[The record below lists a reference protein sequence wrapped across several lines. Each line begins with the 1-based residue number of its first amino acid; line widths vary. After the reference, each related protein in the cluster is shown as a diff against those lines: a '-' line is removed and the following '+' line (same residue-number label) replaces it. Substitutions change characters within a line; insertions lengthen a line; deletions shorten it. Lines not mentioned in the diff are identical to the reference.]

1 MASIA
6 TTLNHDR
13 SQIQLD
19 NGQGFDAPANFANKQ
34 DTRETRLHSV
44 PEQKFSFLDH
54 MKNFAKILDSRE
66 SVSRIFL
73 EFTAD
78 IPWILGAAM
87 RNKLSMLEA
96 CFECVLSLGSFSI
109 APWIT
114 DKTAQIVSKFT
125 LDKDDQKDARN
136 YLYFYRDELENQ
148 ESFEKGRERIL
159 KEEPADKRR
168 VAKFYREI
176 GKEDKAL
183 EQEKQAQKI
192 ENFFTNLDYNKD
204 RLKQITKLKE
214 NTIVAESSIEGP
226 VWGLVGL
233 LMRFFRSQVLGQ
245 DRFTGTKKYLADKD
259 AEKLGEAAPLQ
270 TWQKI
275 AGGSMAIF
283 SPIVN
288 SAFLKLSKN
297 KDLLEKVPFMKAIN
311 KQFDM
316 VHGIFPKLGL
326 MFSYTSLPKWIS
338 TFITAQGFD
347 EFLERVIKYTIG
359 GGSWWTGHKLFNGSV
374 ARIYDKILEKKHG
387 IKGVMIDDE
396 TKDSALPEAA
406 KIHQILDKTNDNDEL
421 RKDAQDAHWKT
432 LYGGLGLH
440 SAVIFGLCIG
450 LNKLT
455 KWRVEKK
462 KAKLS
467 N

>member
-1 MASIA
+1 MQEIGPK
-6 TTLNHDR
+6 LDR
-13 SQIQLD
+13 GYNSGKKSQKSLSPDFAVID
-19 NGQGFDAPANFANKQ
+19 NPSQQG
-34 DTRETRLHSV
+34 L
-44 PEQKFSFLDH
+44 EQTHINNYSWKDH

-66 SVSRIFL
+66 SVARIFL

-96 CFECVLSLGSFSI
+96 VFECVLSLGSFSI

-114 DKTAQIVSKFT
+114 DKTARIVSKFT
-125 LDKDDQKDARN
+125 LDAENQEDAPKL
-136 YLYFYRDELENQ
+136 LYFYRDELENQ
-148 ESFEKGRERIL
+148 ESFEKGISRIL
-159 KEEPADKRR
+159 KEEPSDKRR

-176 GKEDKAL
+176 GKNDKAY
-183 EQEKQAQKI
+183 EQEQQAQDI
-192 ENFFTNLDYNKD
+192 EKYFTQLEFSESK
-204 RLKQITKLKE
+204 LKQINKLKE
-214 NTIVAESSIEGP
+214 RTIIVESSIEGP

-245 DRFTGTKKYLADKD
+245 DRFTGTKKYLNDKD

-270 TWQKI
+270 LWQKV
-275 AGGSMAIF
+275 AGASMALF

-288 SAFLKLSKN
+288 SSILKLSKD
-297 KDLLEKVPFMKAIN
+297 KELLEKIPLLKTIN
-311 KQFDM
+311 NQLDM

-347 EFLERVIKYTIG
+347 EFLERVIKYIIG
-359 GGSWWTGHKLFNGSV
+359 GGSWWMGHKLFNGTV
-374 ARIYDKILEKKHG
+374 ARLFDKHLTNKHG
-387 IKGVMIDDE
+387 VSGVMISEE
-396 TKDSALPEAA
+396 TKNSFLPEAA
-406 KIHQILDKTNDNDEL
+406 KIHEVLDKTNDNAEL
-421 RKDAQDAHWKT
+421 RKDAEKAHWQT

-440 SAVIFGLCIG
+440 SLVIFGICIG

-455 KWRVEKK
+455 KWRVETK
-462 KAKLS
+462 KAALA
-467 N
+467 